1 MIRNEKFILLVSDS
15 THFVMKLEKLLQNF
29 QICCRIIPLPSEISA
44 GCGLA
49 LKVELTDL
57 EKIDEILERENIE
70 VEKYLVE
77 KIGLK
82 KKIEKI

>member
-1 MIRNEKFILLVSDS
+1 MKVEKFLLLVSDS
-15 THFVMKLEKLLQNF
+15 THYVMKLEKLLQNS

-44 GCGLA
+44 GCGLS

-70 VEKYLVE
+70 IEKYLVE